1 MAATEGARILREDT
15 VRIPAHLNGPP
26 TSGRGGYTSA
36 LLVIIL
42 PKS

>member
-15 VRIPAHLNGPP
+15 VRIPAHLDGPP
-26 TSGRGGYTSA
+26 TSGHGGCTSA
-36 LLVIIL
+36 LMVILL